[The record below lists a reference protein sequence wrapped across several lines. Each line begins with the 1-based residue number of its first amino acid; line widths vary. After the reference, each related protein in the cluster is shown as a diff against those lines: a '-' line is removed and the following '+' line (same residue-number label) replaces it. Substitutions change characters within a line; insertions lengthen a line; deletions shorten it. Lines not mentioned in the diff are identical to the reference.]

1 MFRQIRDTYGTTIV
15 IVTHDPKVMSK
26 VDRVV
31 AIRDGKTST
40 ETIRRVAI
48 DMTDFAEGN
57 IVLGETHEEF
67 VVLDGAGRLQIPRE
81 YLERL
86 QIKKKVRLDLEGD
99 QIIIRSIPGA
109 EEAETDDT
117 KHHHRW
123 GFR

>member
-1 MFRQIRDTYGTTIV
+1 
-15 IVTHDPKVMSK
+15 MSK

-48 DMTDFAEGN
+48 DMADFAAGN
-57 IVLGETHEEF
+57 IVLGETHDEF

-81 YLERL
+81 YLDKL
-86 QIKKKVRLDLEGD
+86 SIKKKVRLDLEGD
-99 QIIIRSIPGA
+99 QIIIRAIDVDDEA
-109 EEAETDDT
+109 EEEAKRSNERSQR
-117 KHHHRW
+117 RW